1 MEKTLI
7 LLKPDALQRNL
18 LGQIIIRFENKG
30 LKIVGLKMM
39 KLSDTLLS
47 EHYAHHKDKPFF
59 RDLVNFME
67 SAPVIAIVLEGL
79 EAVNTVRILCG
90 PTSGRKADVGSIRG
104 DFSMSSQHNIIHA
117 SDSVEAA
124 ANEIQRFFKEKEIFD
139 YQKID
144 LDAIYAKEELG

>member
-1 MEKTLI
+1 MERTLI

-18 LGQIIIRFENKG
+18 LGQIIVRFENKG
-30 LKIVGLKMM
+30 LKVVGLKMM
-39 KLSDTLLS
+39 KLSDALLS

-67 SAPVIAIVLEGL
+67 SAPVIAIALEGI

-104 DFSMSSQHNIIHA
+104 DFSMSGQHNIIHA
-117 SDSVEAA
+117 SDSVETAT
-124 ANEIQRFFKEKEIFD
+124 NEIQRFFQEEEIFE
-139 YQKID
+139 YKKMD
-144 LDAIYAKEELG
+144 LSAIYSQEELT

>member
-1 MEKTLI
+1 MERTLI

-39 KLSDTLLS
+39 KLGETLLS

-59 RDLVNFME
+59 KDLVNFME
-67 SAPVIAIVLEGL
+67 SAPVIAIVLEGV
-79 EAVNTVRILCG
+79 EAINTVRILCG

-104 DFSMSSQHNIIHA
+104 DFSMSGQHNIIHA
-117 SDSVEAA
+117 SDSIETATK
-124 ANEIQRFFKEKEIFD
+124 EIQRFFKEEEIFE
-139 YQKID
+139 YQKMD
-144 LDAIYAKEELG
+144 LGAIYAKEDLE

>member
-39 KLSDTLLS
+39 KLSDALLS

-59 RDLVNFME
+59 KDLVDYMG
-67 SAPVIAIVLEGL
+67 SAPVVAIILEGI
-79 EAVNTVRILCG
+79 EAINTMRILCG

-104 DFSMSSQHNIIHA
+104 DFSMSSEHNIIHA
-117 SDSVEAA
+117 SDSVDAA
-124 ANEIQRFFKEKEIFD
+124 IDEIKRFFKEEEIFE
-139 YQKID
+139 YKKID
-144 LDAIYAKEELG
+144 LSAIYGQEELV

>member
-1 MEKTLI
+1 MERTLV

-18 LGQIIIRFENKG
+18 LGQIIVRFENKG

-39 KLSDTLLS
+39 KLNDALLS
-47 EHYAHHKDKPFF
+47 EHYANKKDKPFF
-59 RDLVNFME
+59 KDLINYMG

-104 DFSMSSQHNIIHA
+104 DFSMSSQYNIIHA
-117 SDSVEAA
+117 SDSPETALD
-124 ANEIQRFFKEKEIFD
+124 EIQRFFKREEILE
-139 YQKID
+139 YQKMD
-144 LDAIYAKEELG
+144 SKVIYAREELD